1 MKRSNT
7 WFALIL
13 IASALLLN
21 VAQCVNAEP
30 NLSALP
36 TRAEQKQQ
44 TTNETS
50 AAQRSTVA
58 SEIPLTSQTATPND
72 EASQTPEQSGSRWF
86 LSFLWKINWSN
97 WALVFAAIWAARIAL
112 STLKSIESQGNIA
125 VETLK
130 AMKRSADAEERDLI
144 LTHRAALGIK
154 GIDFKLTERCEA
166 TIQVENF
173 GRSAANKIR
182 IKTNAEKN
190 TAAPDAIDW
199 RRIVPTNE
207 GRLSDGE
214 MMPGV
219 AHQISVAMVLPDE
232 QIRAVQNKLLFL
244 YLAAHISYDDGFGND
259 QTLLVKAVYNAD
271 SAKWQMIFE

>member
-1 MKRSNT
+1 
-7 WFALIL
+7 
-13 IASALLLN
+13 
-21 VAQCVNAEP
+21 
-30 NLSALP
+30 
-36 TRAEQKQQ
+36 
-44 TTNETS
+44 
-50 AAQRSTVA
+50 
-58 SEIPLTSQTATPND
+58 
-72 EASQTPEQSGSRWF
+72 
-86 LSFLWKINWSN
+86 
-97 WALVFAAIWAARIAL
+97 
-112 STLKSIESQGNIA
+112 
-125 VETLK
+125 
-130 AMKRSADAEERDLI
+130 MKRSADAEERNLI

-154 GIDFKLTERCEA
+154 GIDFKLSERCEA

-219 AHQISVAMVLPDE
+219 AHKISIAFVILDE
-232 QIRAVQNKLLFL
+232 QIRDVENKILFL
-244 YLAAHISYDDGFGND
+244 YLGARIVYDDGFGHD

-271 SAKWQMIFE
+271 SNKWQMVFK

>member
-1 MKRSNT
+1 MKHSSTR
-7 WFALIL
+7 FALIL
-13 IASALLLN
+13 IASASLLN
-21 VAQCVNAEP
+21 VAKSVNAKP
-30 NLSALP
+30 NPSALA
-36 TRAEQKQQ
+36 TRTEQKQQ
-44 TTNETS
+44 TAHETPT
-50 AAQRSTVA
+50 AQRFPA
-58 SEIPLTSQTATPND
+58 SSEVPLTGQTANPKN
-72 EASQTPEQSGSRWF
+72 EATRTPEQSGSRWF
-86 LSFLWKINWSN
+86 VSVLWKINWSN
-97 WALVFAAIWAARIAL
+97 WALVFAAVWAARIAL

-154 GIDFKLTERCEA
+154 GIDFKLSERCEA

-199 RRIVPTNE
+199 RRIVPTSE

-219 AHQISVAMVLPDE
+219 AHQISIAIFLLDE
-232 QIRAVQNKLLFL
+232 QIRAVENKILFL

-271 SAKWQMIFE
+271 SAKWQMIFK